1 MRRSLMALCFL
12 LLAAPA
18 ALAQQPYP
26 QKPIRYVVPFPAGG
40 IADVFARIIG
50 GRLGEAWGQPVV
62 VENRAGAGGNIGAE
76 IVAKSAAD
84 GYTLL
89 MGSIGTQALNSAL
102 YRNMPYDAAKDFTPV
117 ALVIEA
123 ESLLALHPSV
133 AAGTPAELI
142 ALARAQRGK
151 LTCASAGV
159 GTTSHLACELFK
171 SMARVDITH
180 VPYKGNAPAIT
191 DLLGGHTSMPFA
203 TMPTWP
209 PHGKAGKLKGIAV
222 LGAGRSPAAPEIP
235 ALAEALPG
243 FEVNNWVGTF
253 GPAGMSA
260 AITAKLNS
268 EILGI
273 MRTPDVQQRL
283 LTEGARFTALTPSQF
298 SAFVAAETAKWGKL
312 IREIGIRAD

>member
-18 ALAQQPYP
+18 AGAQQSYP
-26 QKPIRYVVPFPAGG
+26 QKPIRYIVPFPAGG
-40 IADVFARIIG
+40 IADVFGRIMG
-50 GRLGEAWGQPVV
+50 GRMPDAWGQALVGA
-62 VENRAGAGGNIGAE
+62 NRAGAGGNIGAE
-76 IVAKSAAD
+76 FVAKSGPD
-84 GYTLL
+84 GYTIL
-89 MGSIGTQALNSAL
+89 MGSIGTQAVNASL
-102 YRNMPYDAAKDFTPV
+102 YRNMPYDSAKDFTAV

-133 AAGTPAELI
+133 GANTPPELI
-142 ALARAQRGK
+142 ALARAQGGK

-171 SMARVDITH
+171 SMARVDVTH
-180 VPYKGNAPAIT
+180 VPYKGNVPAIT
-191 DLLGGHTSMPFA
+191 DLLGGQTSMLFA
-203 TMPTWP
+203 TMPTVL
-209 PHGKAGKLKGIAV
+209 PHVKAGKLKGIAV
-222 LGAGRSPAAPEIP
+222 LGNGRSTAAPEIP

-268 EILGI
+268 EILAV

-283 LTEGARFTALTPSQF
+283 LTEGARFTPMTPSQF